1 MVEYIQCISEY
12 LGCQPNDDGI
22 VEPDKHKWFIFEG
35 GGLKYEV
42 HVDLEGK
49 LLYIS
54 GDFAAPFAGDSL
66 FEMAALFDRI
76 TVETEPHCYGNQEI
90 LVCRKDY
97 PGRPNFKTLMI
108 IKWPNGKLSVWP
120 SQCVWDVPIS

>member
-1 MVEYIQCISEY
+1 MVECIQRISEY

-22 VEPDKHKWFIFEG
+22 IESGKYKKFVFEG

-42 HVDLEGK
+42 DVQLEGK
-49 LLYIS
+49 LLHIS
-54 GDFAAPFAGDSL
+54 GDFAFPFAGDSL
-66 FEMAALFDRI
+66 FEIAAPFDRI

-97 PGRPNFKTLMI
+97 PGRQNFKTLMI
-108 IKWPNGKLSVWP
+108 IKWPNSKLSVWP
-120 SQCVWDVPIS
+120 SQCVLDVPIA